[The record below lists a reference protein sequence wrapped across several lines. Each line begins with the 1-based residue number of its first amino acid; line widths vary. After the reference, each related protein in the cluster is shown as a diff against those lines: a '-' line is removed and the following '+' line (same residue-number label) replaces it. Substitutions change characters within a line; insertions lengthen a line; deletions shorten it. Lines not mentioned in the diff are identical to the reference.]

1 MMLGASAKSHARS
14 LRVGLAL
21 IGVAGAALAI
31 DASTKSAAGASL
43 DPGERS
49 QILPGLAMVH
59 AENSG
64 AAFGLLA
71 GGGTWL
77 LPAISALAIVA
88 GIVIL
93 SRRRLLVSIPGAL
106 AMGGAVGNL
115 VDRFGDSRVTDWLE
129 LPNWPPFNLADVSI
143 VVGIALVA
151 MQLLGRTGTRETQF
165 D

>member
-1 MMLGASAKSHARS
+1 MMLSASAKSHARS

-31 DASTKSAAGASL
+31 DASTKSASGASL

-88 GIVIL
+88 GIPPAAARL
-93 SRRRLLVSIPGAL
+93 DPRRPGN
-106 AMGGAVGNL
+106 GG
-115 VDRFGDSRVTDWLE
+115 R
-129 LPNWPPFNLADVSI
+129 
-143 VVGIALVA
+143 
-151 MQLLGRTGTRETQF
+151 GRQPGRSF
-165 D
+165 R